1 MVELQPI
8 GQVRNGITE
17 HGDVVWEELVSEVV
31 IEEQYAAALQG
42 IEEFSHVWVIFWLHQ
57 RDREAILKVHP
68 EGRPELPEVGVL
80 ATRSPRRPTPIAM
93 TAVQLL
99 ERRGHVLVV
108 RGLDAL
114 DGTPVLDIKP
124 YLVRGDLIPEATVPG
139 WLQRLWQMHDAE
151 RPGPCQSPKFV
162 IASAEAEAL
171 STAKGKQSLS

>member
-8 GQVRNGITE
+8 GQVHNGVTE
-17 HGDVVWEELVSEVV
+17 RGDVVWESLVSEVV
-31 IEEQYAAALQG
+31 IEEQYAAALEG
-42 IEEFSHVWVIFWLHQ
+42 IDEFSHLWVIFWLHQ
-57 RDREAILKVHP
+57 RDREVTLKVHP
-68 EGRPELPEVGVL
+68 EGRQELPEVGVL

-99 ERRGHVLVV
+99 ERRGHILVV

-124 YLVRGDLIPEATVPG
+124 YLVRGDSVAEATVPD

-151 RPGPCQSPKFV
+151 RR
-162 IASAEAEAL
+162 
-171 STAKGKQSLS
+171 